1 MDPNP
6 QTRAA
11 NSIDTYIP
19 TFETYFNSEVNHAL
33 GSNYAFELYLYN
45 GSHPIDQ
52 LVSNQSIDFYFGT
65 AANTACLETSYAA
78 VAIATIVKPLPGGG
92 GIDGYGGAIVASA
105 TNSRIN
111 SLLDLK
117 GSIFGI
123 EYQQGWGSN
132 LLQIEA
138 LIQNGVYVYRDA
150 KEVATGSQQMNYPQ
164 IKMLQAV
171 QSGQLDAAFIRA
183 DNIHH
188 FQSLN
193 MTDASYFKVLGALQG
208 VMIPGTSTPYPYPVS
223 TPIYPE
229 WAISAFPWVD
239 RALAWQ
245 VLKALLS
252 INASSYPAVYGSY
265 LRWETALDYTGVAFI
280 LQDTG
285 ALITDPATGRR
296 HCPWLD
302 PGYDVYS
309 VPSCPAGSFK
319 VSEDDATAAC
329 RALNR
334 TCPGPACWCG
344 VCKVAREVEVAARG
358 LAGGNGSVCD
368 KMRPCAAAAQRAGF
382 ALDVYDN
389 RRLPG
394 LRVTYALGG
403 LGAAPTLT
411 AALVPGTPP
420 WNYSAVLCPDRVGTY
435 LLQVSLPW
443 PPASSRLAG
452 PPVAATHDAG
462 AGGAGPTS
470 RS

>member
-1 MDPNP
+1 MRSALCIRNLCVLSFVLFSKDVDGLNRVPIRIFMDPNP

-19 TFETYFNSEVNHAL
+19 TFETYLNSEVNHAL

-334 TCPGPACWCG
+334 TCPTASW
-344 VCKVAREVEVAARG
+344 RG
-358 LAGGNGSVCD
+358 SITTSSGRCRAGSATSTTCRIRCTDSGNGIVS
-368 KMRPCAAAAQRAGF
+368 
-382 ALDVYDN
+382 
-389 RRLPG
+389 
-394 LRVTYALGG
+394 GG
-403 LGAAPTLT
+403 VASCPAPTATTKGVGMATEFT
-411 AALVPGTPP
+411 ATT
-420 WNYSAVLCPDRVGTY
+420 RI
-435 LLQVSLPW
+435 
-443 PPASSRLAG
+443 
-452 PPVAATHDAG
+452 
-462 AGGAGPTS
+462 
-470 RS
+470 